1 MEQRDETLRTLLDEE
16 AQLRGDCERIADEA
30 RRDAAKVEELRGLVT
45 RHFELRHD
53 IRARKVEL
61 LEQELQALKNSL
73 AQRQER
79 KQDLV
84 EDRLSELLGK
94 PSPIDF

>member
-1 MEQRDETLRTLLDEE
+1 MEQRDEKLRDLLDQEVE
-16 AQLRGDCERIADEA
+16 LRIDCERLADEA
-30 RRDAAKVEELRGLVT
+30 RRDAAKVEELRSLVT

-61 LEQELQALKNSL
+61 LEQELQALKDSL

-79 KQDLV
+79 KQLLV
-84 EDRLSELLGK
+84 DDRVSELLGK